1 MGRDLPGGHGS
12 SQMYSGHHYL
22 TPTPRQFFRAV
33 EREGEYEGSQR
44 IGVKVL
50 CLQVGLT

>member
-1 MGRDLPGGHGS
+1 MAMALHRCILAITTRPQPHS
-12 SQMYSGHHYL
+12 SS
-22 TPTPRQFFRAV
+22 FRVV